1 MTMAQ
6 HREQM
11 KKSYYD
17 PDDVQDV
24 SRTTRN
30 HVPDTAPGA
39 ERRVHCGKAV
49 PMKLKV
55 LLCAI
60 AITAAVSSLSAQTTP
75 IVVKA
80 GTLIDGKGGTQSNV
94 AIVIQDSKI
103 VRIEPARAGATFD
116 LSTQTV
122 MPGFID
128 THAHL
133 FDHFDRTSGR
143 LRTAAIPETPA
154 QTMLYMVENA
164 YRTLQAGFTTV
175 QSPGNELDKDLRDWI
190 NDGRVPGPRVLTSLR
205 QIFDNTGSPEE
216 IRVFVRKAVADGAD
230 FIKIFATGS
239 IRDGGRQTMTD
250 AQIQAACGEANA
262 RGKRTLAH
270 AQGPEGAKA
279 AVLAG
284 CTTIEHGNRLTDEVI
299 RLMVEH
305 GTYFDSN
312 NHLMIYNYLENKPR
326 FLGIGNY
333 TEEGFAYME
342 RGLAPGN
349 DSFKRALAAKVK
361 MVFGTDATAG
371 AHGRNAEELIYRVRE
386 GGQAPMDA
394 IVTATSRSAESMR
407 LGDQIGTIAPGMQA
421 DIIATDGNPLKDITA
436 VRRITFVMK
445 GGNVF
450 KNEVP
455 ASSQPGATRRTN

>member
-1 MTMAQ
+1 
-6 HREQM
+6 
-11 KKSYYD
+11 
-17 PDDVQDV
+17 
-24 SRTTRN
+24 
-30 HVPDTAPGA
+30 
-39 ERRVHCGKAV
+39 
-49 PMKLKV
+49 MKLTV
-55 LLCAI
+55 LSCAI
-60 AITAAVSSLSAQTTP
+60 AITAAASSLSAQTTP

-103 VRIEPARAGATFD
+103 VRIEPARAGTTYD
-116 LSTQTV
+116 LSSQTV

-216 IRVFVRKAVADGAD
+216 IRAFVRKAVADGAD

-239 IRDGGRQTMTD
+239 IREGGKQTMTD

-262 RGKRTLAH
+262 LGKRTLAH

-312 NHLMIYNYLENKPR
+312 NHLMIYNYLENKSH

-333 TEEGFAYME
+333 TEEGFTYME

-407 LGDQIGTIAPGMQA
+407 LGDRIGTIAPGMQA
-421 DIIATDGNPLKDITA
+421 DIIATDRNPLQDITA
-436 VRRITFVMK
+436 VRHVTFVMK
-445 GGNVF
+445 GGTVF

-455 ASSQPGATRRTN
+455 VSPQPGATRRTNE